1 MEFDEVAVLGA
12 LLMTKYSETLI
23 GEAIGFEDELYGWSN
38 SKTIYYPLSFKAN
51 DNIYSVHIE
60 LKKPNS
66 ITVNFEGEKIQ
77 IDLNGDHI
85 ELNDEKIKLDF
96 KEGKYATGRR
106 KKSVAKVWLKKGSG
120 KFYVNG
126 KSLND
131 YFPRANHVMQILRP
145 FEIINQSTDYD
156 VRSKVVGGG
165 QTGQAGALVHGISR
179 ALLKFDETLK
189 STLRKEKLTTRDS
202 RSVERKKPGR
212 AKARKSYQ
220 FSKR

>member
-1 MEFDEVAVLGA
+1 ME
-12 LLMTKYSETLI
+12 TSTNT
-23 GEAIGFEDELYGWSN
+23 S
-38 SKTIYYPLSFKAN
+38 SK
-51 DNIYSVHIE
+51 E
-60 LKKPNS
+60 
-66 ITVNFEGEKIQ
+66 
-77 IDLNGDHI
+77 
-85 ELNDEKIKLDF
+85 KLDF
-96 KEGKYATGRR
+96 KDSKYATGRR
-106 KKSVAKVWLKKGSG
+106 KKSVAKVWLKKGTG

-126 KSLND
+126 RTLED
-131 YFPRANHVMQILRP
+131 YFPRANHKMQILRP

-179 ALLKFDETLK
+179 ALLKFDENLK

-212 AKARKSYQ
+212 AKARRSFQ